1 MLQVYVFRCF
11 IQYIALKCFM
21 SHAFHVIRR
30 VRVAGIDGDVARVPG
45 MGRDELGADGR
56 GAWRASVL
64 RTGHDG
70 SGANGL
76 ESSLTWRA
84 GHARRVIWIPRG
96 GGHVRARKKLQTG
109 QAAQACGLVSASIAA
124 DLANRS
130 TDGTLETQS
139 TLLSTAVEPQSTIH
153 THIKHLKFESTA
165 LMSQ

>member
-1 MLQVYVFRCF
+1 MFHTICCTQV
-11 IQYIALKCFM
+11 
-21 SHAFHVIRR
+21 FHVAC
-30 VRVAGIDGDVARVPG
+30 VLCCSKSQGCGDLWWRGTGARNG
-45 MGRDELGADGR
+45 AWRARADGR

-84 GHARRVIWIPRG
+84 GRARRVIWIPRG

-109 QAAQACGLVSASIAA
+109 QAARACGLACGLVSASIAA